1 MLRSL
6 RRAVAHTRIAAA
18 IAMRVVMAIAVAM
31 HEQMHEWIR
40 KQNQIWRDSQRMVE
54 LFAKKEKRADHANHD
69 RHTLPG
75 SGGEGG
81 FDYLMRRM
89 AGMVLNDYS
98 LTVNF

>member
-1 MLRSL
+1 MALVTV
-6 RRAVAHTRIAAA
+6 VAHTRIVAA

-31 HEQMHEWIR
+31 HEKMHERIR
-40 KQNQIWRDSQRMVE
+40 KQNQIGCDAQRVVE

-69 RHTLPG
+69 RCTLRG

-81 FDYLMRRM
+81 FEYLMRRM
-89 AGMVLNDYS
+89 AGMVLNDDS